1 MRSIPTMDR
10 ICLMYARHKR
20 KSSVDD
26 GKPPC
31 ELRKKNN
38 VEAHRST
45 FSRCRSHARGDRIVH
60 RHGRFGRRTDA
71 VSVPGVIGAAYNKAT
86 RADSDVDVRRQG
98 GFATA
103 GSVRWLAQA
112 PADVI
117 DVAVARP
124 AFNSPGVMGAM
135 SESRSLARSAEEVV
149 RQGGYTT
156 AAAVHWLPKAPTAK
170 KIAAAS

>member
-1 MRSIPTMDR
+1 MSKR
-10 ICLMYARHKR
+10 IAALSAVAALTLAAIA
-20 KSSVDD
+20 SSTAMA
-26 GKPPC
+26 GS
-31 ELRKKNN
+31 
-38 VEAHRST
+38 A
-45 FSRCRSHARGDRIVH
+45 G
-60 RHGRFGRRTDA
+60 RTDA

-112 PADVI
+112 PDVI
-117 DVAVARP
+117 DVVVARP

-149 RQGGYTT
+149 RQGGYAT

>member
-1 MRSIPTMDR
+1 MSKR
-10 ICLMYARHKR
+10 IAALSAVAALMLAAIA
-20 KSSVDD
+20 SSTATA
-26 GKPPC
+26 GT
-31 ELRKKNN
+31 
-38 VEAHRST
+38 A
-45 FSRCRSHARGDRIVH
+45 G
-60 RHGRFGRRTDA
+60 RTDA
-71 VSVPGVIGAAYNKAT
+71 VSVPGVIGAAYNNAT
-86 RADSDVDVRRQG
+86 RADSAVDVRRQG

-103 GSVRWLAQA
+103 GSARWLAQA

-149 RQGGYTT
+149 RQGGYAT